1 MSVLADLE
9 TLLAEEQQILLSGD
23 YGRLESLAE
32 KKSALAEKLS
42 DRAPEIQK
50 EAVEKL
56 AAQAA
61 YNETLLSSARRGI
74 QAAIS
79 QLKEYS
85 SGEHQSTYSKEGQRQ
100 PMSRPVSMTQ
110 KY

>member
-1 MSVLADLE
+1 MNVVAELESV
-9 TLLAEEQQILLSGD
+9 LAEEQQLLLTGD
-23 YGRLESLAE
+23 YA
-32 KKSALAEKLS
+32 
-42 DRAPEIQK
+42 
-50 EAVEKL
+50 KL
-56 AAQAA
+56 AALAVRKSDLADSLATAA
-61 YNETLLSSARRGI
+61 DLPEDAYRNIVTMSEHNEALLKSARRGI

-100 PMSRPVSMTQ
+100 PLSRPVSMTQ